1 MSAGTALDSPDALP
15 QQQTI
20 VLKPSELDFQTN
32 VTKARR
38 RNLPEDP
45 HRGLH
50 FSAFGLPQGCEGV
63 GDAAHDLAPRF
74 RARIDCALPASI
86 RTRGYSEW
94 SSSHL
99 RIHMGQRFDTTLLA
113 FESSLNRVG
122 ATASWASSKLYRPAV
137 RPPGQGGEKPML
149 KRMSEPK
156 LA

>member
-1 MSAGTALDSPDALP
+1 MPP
-15 QQQTI
+15 TI
-20 VLKPSELDFQTN
+20 LRQGSGQGSIAHCQLRSEP
-32 VTKARR
+32 V
-38 RNLPEDP
+38 
-45 HRGLH
+45 
-50 FSAFGLPQGCEGV
+50 
-63 GDAAHDLAPRF
+63 
-74 RARIDCALPASI
+74 
-86 RTRGYSEW
+86 GYSEW

-122 ATASWASSKLYRPAV
+122 VARATASWASSKLYRPAV